1 MSNDRLRKGLLSL
14 ATFTFIGLI
23 PLKAVEGLPPCYIV
37 LPDTNTS
44 DLVDLTSICG
54 SGDVESERETFENFD
69 SEVLFE
75 SGLKELEAG
84 NIESA
89 LILFD
94 QAIEQEPNNS
104 DYYATRGEV
113 NRSLGNFD
121 NSRTDYQNA
130 LRTSRESDDTLFADY
145 YQTFLQN
152 FDSD

>member
-1 MSNDRLRKGLLSL
+1 MK
-14 ATFTFIGLI
+14 ILI
-23 PLKAVEGLPPCYIV
+23 A
-37 LPDTNTS
+37 
-44 DLVDLTSICG
+44 
-54 SGDVESERETFENFD
+54 RF
-69 SEVLFE
+69 LFE